1 LFNRARVPARAEPQG
16 RTAMPEESYFC
27 PHCNS
32 RIKKSAQAYIMGES
46 MTTKGAH
53 FIALGGMPDSRRC
66 PSCGHDIDY
75 KKMIMGEYDARSG
88 KSSRGGAVRF
98 VVLAG
103 VVALVVYFI
112 WFR

>member
-1 LFNRARVPARAEPQG
+1 
-16 RTAMPEESYFC
+16 MPEESFFC

-53 FIALGGMPDSRRC
+53 FIALGGRPETLRC
-66 PSCGHDIDY
+66 PSCGDEIDAQ
-75 KKMIMGEYDARSG
+75 KMMLGEYDARSG
-88 KSSRGGAVRF
+88 SSNSGGAVGF
-98 VVLAG
+98 IVLAG